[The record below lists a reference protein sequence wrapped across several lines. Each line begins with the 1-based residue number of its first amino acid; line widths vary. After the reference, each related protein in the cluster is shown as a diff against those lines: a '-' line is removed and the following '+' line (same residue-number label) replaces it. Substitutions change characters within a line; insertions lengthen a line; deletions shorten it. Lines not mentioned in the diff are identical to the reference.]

1 MKICFL
7 SKDYSYNGGGE
18 RMLCNLANELSC
30 FCKVTVV
37 SFDVSDKKSIYKL
50 NPEIEFIDAKIQKRK
65 INFFT
70 KFDYV
75 KYILSRSDFFDSF
88 DFIIGVGII
97 CNLVL
102 AYCSPRLK
110 AKTVGWE
117 HFCYDGTPF
126 YQKLLRRFLFKKL
139 NQVVILTNKDL
150 KKYKKINLNTTV
162 IYNFTNMEFRKT
174 PNFQN
179 KRFLF
184 VGRLSKQKGFSD
196 LCKIIEKFCKIN
208 DDWNFRII
216 GNGEYKTNFE
226 KIIKSENL
234 GSRINWSLVSND
246 VQTEM
251 ENSSC
256 LLMTSNFEGLP
267 MVLIEAGICA
277 LPAISYDTPTGPSD
291 IILDSKSGFIVPL
304 HNQKFFIERMLQ
316 FVSNVELQQKLSAGA
331 KQESEKLFKQNIL
344 CQWKEIL
351 K

>member
-18 RMLCNLANELSC
+18 RMLCNLANELSR
-30 FCKVTVV
+30 FCNVTIV
-37 SFDVSDKKSIYKL
+37 SFDFSEKKSIYKL
-50 NPEIEFIDAKIQKRK
+50 NLEIGFIDAKIQRRR

-75 KYILSRSDFFDSF
+75 KYIKTHSDFFDSF
-88 DFIIGVGII
+88 DSIIGVGII

-102 AYCSPRLK
+102 SYCSPKLK

-126 YQKLLRRFLFKKL
+126 YQKVLRKFLFKKL
-139 NQVVILTNKDL
+139 SQVVILTNRDL
-150 KKYKKINLNTTV
+150 EKYKKINRNTNV
-162 IYNFTNMEFRKT
+162 IYNFTNMEFRKS

-179 KRFLF
+179 KQFLF

-196 LCKIIEKFCKIN
+196 LCKIIKKFCKMN
-208 DDWNFRII
+208 DNWNFRII
-216 GNGEYKTNFE
+216 GNGEYKTYFE
-226 KIIKSENL
+226 KFIKSENL
-234 GSRINWSLVSND
+234 ESRINWSLVSDD

-267 MVLIEAGICA
+267 MVLIEAGVCA

-291 IILDSKSGFIVPL
+291 IVSNSKSGFIVPVI
-304 HNQKFFIERMLQ
+304 NQKLFVERMLQ
-316 FVSNVELQQKLSAGA
+316 FVGNAELQQKLSAGA
-331 KQESEKLFKQNIL
+331 KQESEKFFKQNIL

>member
-30 FCKVTVV
+30 FCKVAVV
-37 SFDVSDKKSIYKL
+37 SFDFSEKKSIYKL
-50 NPEIEFIDAKIQKRK
+50 NSEIEFIDAKIQRRK

-75 KYILSRSDFFDSF
+75 KYILSHSDFFDSF

-102 AYCSPRLK
+102 SYCCPKLK

-126 YQKLLRRFLFKKL
+126 YQKLLRKILFKKL
-139 NQVVILTNKDL
+139 SQVVILTNRDL
-150 KKYKKINLNTTV
+150 EKYKKINRNTNV
-162 IYNFTNMEFRKT
+162 IYNFTNMEFRKS

-179 KRFLF
+179 KQFLF
-184 VGRLSKQKGFSD
+184 VGRLSRQKGFSD
-196 LCKIIEKFCKIN
+196 LCKIIRKFCKRN
-208 DDWNFRII
+208 YDWNFRII
-216 GNGEYKTNFE
+216 GNGEYKTDFE
-226 KIIKSENL
+226 KFIESENL
-234 GSRINWSLVSND
+234 ENRINWSLVSKD
-246 VQTEM
+246 IQTEM

-256 LLMTSNFEGLP
+256 LLMTSKFEGLP
-267 MVLIEAGICA
+267 MVLIEAGVCA

-291 IILDSKSGFIVPL
+291 IISDSKSGFIVPI
-304 HNQKFFIERMLQ
+304 HNQRLFAERMLQ
-316 FVSNVELQQKLSAGA
+316 FVGNTELQQKLSAGE
-331 KQESEKLFKQNIL
+331 KLESEKFFKQNIL

>member
-18 RMLCNLANELSC
+18 RMLCNLANELSR
-30 FCKVTVV
+30 FCNVTIV
-37 SFDVSDKKSIYKL
+37 SFDFSEKKSIYKL
-50 NPEIEFIDAKIQKRK
+50 NSEIGFIDAKIQRRR

-75 KYILSRSDFFDSF
+75 KYIKKHSDFFDSF

-102 AYCSPRLK
+102 SYCSPKLK

-126 YQKLLRRFLFKKL
+126 YQKVLRKILFKKL
-139 NQVVILTNKDL
+139 SQVVILTNRDL
-150 KKYKKINLNTTV
+150 EKYKKINRNTNV
-162 IYNFTNMEFRKT
+162 IYNFTNMEFRKS

-179 KRFLF
+179 KQFLF
-184 VGRLSKQKGFSD
+184 VGRLSRQKGFSD
-196 LCKIIEKFCKIN
+196 LCKIIKKFCKIN
-208 DDWNFRII
+208 DKWKFRII
-216 GNGEYKTNFE
+216 GNGEYKTGFE
-226 KIIKSENL
+226 KFIKSENL
-234 GSRINWSLVSND
+234 ENRINCSLVSD
-246 VQTEM
+246 DIQTEM

-256 LLMTSNFEGLP
+256 VLMTSNFEGLP
-267 MVLIEAGICA
+267 MVLIEAAVCA

-291 IILDSKSGFIVPL
+291 IISNSKDGFIVPL
-304 HNQKFFIERMLQ
+304 RNQKFFIERMLQ
-316 FVSNVELQQKLSAGA
+316 FASNVELQQKLSAGA
-331 KQESEKLFKQNIL
+331 KLESEKFCKKNII

>member
-37 SFDVSDKKSIYKL
+37 SFDFSEKKSIYKL
-50 NPEIEFIDAKIQKRK
+50 NSEIKFIDAKVQRRK

-75 KYILSRSDFFDSF
+75 KYILSHSDFFDSF

-97 CNLVL
+97 CSLVL
-102 AYCSPRLK
+102 SYCSPKLK

-126 YQKLLRRFLFKKL
+126 YQKVLRKLIFKNL
-139 NQVVILTNKDL
+139 SQVVILTKRDL
-150 KKYKKINLNTTV
+150 EKYKKINQNTRV
-162 IYNFTNMEFRKT
+162 IYNFTNMEFRKF

-179 KRFLF
+179 RQFLF
-184 VGRLSKQKGFSD
+184 VGRLSKQKGFFD
-196 LCKIIEKFCKIN
+196 LCKIMKKFCKKN
-208 DDWNFRII
+208 ADWNFRII
-216 GNGEYKTNFE
+216 GNGEYKANFE
-226 KIIKSENL
+226 KFIKSENL
-234 GSRINWSLVSND
+234 ENRIKWSLISD
-246 VQTEM
+246 DIQTEM
-251 ENSSC
+251 ENTSC

-267 MVLIEAGICA
+267 MVLIEAGVCA

-291 IILDSKSGFIVPL
+291 IISDSKSGFIVPI
-304 HNQKFFIERMLQ
+304 HNQRLFVERMLQ
-316 FVSNVELQQKLSAGA
+316 FVGDSELQQKLSAGA
-331 KQESEKLFKQNIL
+331 KTKNEKFFKQNIL

>member
-18 RMLCNLANELSC
+18 RMLCNLANEFSR

-37 SFDVSDKKSIYKL
+37 SFDFSEKNSIYKL
-50 NPEIEFIDAKIQKRK
+50 NPEIEFIDAKIQRRK

-70 KFDYV
+70 KFDYI
-75 KYILSRSDFFDSF
+75 KYILSHSDFFDLF
-88 DFIIGVGII
+88 DAIIGVGII

-102 AYCSPRLK
+102 SYCSPKLK
-110 AKTVGWE
+110 AKSIGWE

-126 YQKLLRRFLFKKL
+126 YQKILRRFLFKNL
-139 NQVVILTNKDL
+139 NQVVILTNRDL
-150 KKYKKINLNTTV
+150 EKYKKINQNTTV
-162 IYNFTNMEFRKT
+162 IYNFTNMEFRKS

-179 KRFLF
+179 NQFLF

-196 LCKIIEKFCKIN
+196 LCKIIKKFCKIN

-216 GNGEYKTNFE
+216 GNGEYKTDFE
-226 KIIKSENL
+226 KFIKSKNL
-234 GSRINWSLVSND
+234 ESRINWSLVSD
-246 VQTEM
+246 DIQTEM

-256 LLMTSNFEGLP
+256 VLMTSNFEGLP
-267 MVLIEAGICA
+267 MVLIEAAVCA

-291 IILDSKSGFIVPL
+291 IISNSKDGFIVPL
-304 HNQKFFIERMLQ
+304 RNQKFFIERMLQ
-316 FVSNVELQQKLSAGA
+316 FASNVELQQKLSAGA
-331 KQESEKLFKQNIL
+331 KLESEKFCKQNIL

>member
-37 SFDVSDKKSIYKL
+37 SFDFSEKKSIYKL
-50 NPEIEFIDAKIQKRK
+50 NPEIEFIDSKIQRRK

-75 KYILSRSDFFDSF
+75 KYILNHSNFLDSF

-102 AYCSPRLK
+102 SYCSPRLK

-126 YQKLLRRFLFKKL
+126 YQKILRKFLFKKL

-179 KRFLF
+179 KCFLF

-196 LCKIIEKFCKIN
+196 LCRIIKKFCKIN

-226 KIIKSENL
+226 KFIKSENL
-234 GSRINWSLVSND
+234 ESRINWSLVSDD

-291 IILDSKSGFIVPL
+291 IISDSKSGFIVPL
-304 HNQKFFIERMLQ
+304 HNRKFFIEQMLQ

-331 KQESEKLFKQNIL
+331 KHESEKFCKQNIL